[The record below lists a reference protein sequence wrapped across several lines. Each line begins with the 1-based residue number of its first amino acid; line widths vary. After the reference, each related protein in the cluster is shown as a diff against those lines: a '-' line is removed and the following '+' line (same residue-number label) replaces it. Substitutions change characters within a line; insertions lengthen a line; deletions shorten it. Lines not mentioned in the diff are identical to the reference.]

1 MTIRRLKF
9 CFVLFYIYFALSFSK
24 KSRGKLKFPF
34 SKIILKN
41 KYSDSF
47 ILNLS
52 CNEKFSNTKECA
64 EKCYYREK
72 NLVECVAFV
81 KFNNTEECKICNPA
95 TTSEV
100 RNSNN
105 TQNNDYVIDL
115 LYILRFKAEKPV
127 MYLPLDGDNI
137 TGATV
142 IGDGITGTIIH
153 EVRTQIQA
161 GKVNQ
166 GLHLRNRARLFL
178 DNTAN
183 TCLGNL
189 SICTNG
195 LSIALWINP
204 SSLSSG
210 GRHITHSEYSIN
222 IVATA
227 SGTISVWTSGQPN
240 SLRSFRTQST
250 APMGTWTHV
259 AVVFDP
265 DVGMFIYMN
274 GILDAFKSINEA
286 FSRSSLYGPRDYV
299 FGGKGTG
306 WYYFEGTLDEIKVF
320 YESLTSAGK
329 QKNGYLGSIV
339 GNKGRLILNYA
350 SALVILKPLE
360 CLCLSLE

>member
-41 KYSDSF
+41 KHSDSF

-64 EKCYYREK
+64 EQCYYREK
-72 NLVECVAFV
+72 NLVGCVAFV

-95 TTSEV
+95 TTTEI

-115 LYILRFKAEKPV
+115 LYILRFKAKKPV
-127 MYLPLDGDNI
+127 MYLPLDGDNV
-137 TGATV
+137 TGTTV

-153 EVRTQIQA
+153 DVRTQIQA

-166 GLHLRNRARLFL
+166 GLHVRNRARLFL

-183 TCLGNL
+183 ACIGNL
-189 SICTNG
+189 AVCTKG

-204 SSLSSG
+204 SSWSG
-210 GRHITHSEYSIN
+210 NLRHITHSEYSIN
-222 IVATA
+222 TVATA
-227 SGTISVWTSGQPN
+227 SECISVWTWGQPN
-240 SLRSFRTQST
+240 SLRSFSTHST

-265 DVGMFIYMN
+265 DVGMSVYMN
-274 GILDAFKSINEA
+274 GRLDAFKSIDEA
-286 FSRSSLYGPRDYV
+286 FSRSILYGPSDYV
-299 FGGKGTG
+299 FGSKANGG
-306 WYYFEGTLDEIKVF
+306 YPFEGTLDEIKIF

-329 QKNGYLGSIV
+329 RKKL
-339 GNKGRLILNYA
+339 
-350 SALVILKPLE
+350 
-360 CLCLSLE
+360 LSGKYC

>member
-41 KYSDSF
+41 KDSDSF

-64 EKCYYREK
+64 EQCYYREK

-81 KFNNTEECKICNPA
+81 KFNNTEECKIC
-95 TTSEV
+95 TISEI
-100 RNSNN
+100 RNSKN

-115 LYILRFKAEKPV
+115 LYILKFKAKQPV
-127 MYLPLDGDNI
+127 MYLPLDGNNI
-137 TGATV
+137 TGTTV
-142 IGDGITGTIIH
+142 IGDGITGTIVH
-153 EVRTQIQA
+153 EARTQIQA
-161 GKVNQ
+161 GKVHQ
-166 GLHLRNRARLFL
+166 GLHVRNKARLFL

-183 TCLGNL
+183 ACLGNL

-195 LSIALWINP
+195 LSIALWINLL
-204 SSLSSG
+204 SLSDG

-240 SLRSFRTQST
+240 SLRSFGTQST
-250 APMGTWTHV
+250 APVGTWTHV

-274 GILDAFKSINEA
+274 GSLDAFKSIDEA
-286 FSRSSLYGPRDYV
+286 FSRSSVYGPRDYV
-299 FGGKGTG
+299 FGSKGNG
-306 WYYFEGTLDEIKVF
+306 AYPFEGTLDEIKIF

-329 QKNGYLGSIV
+329 RKNGYLGGIV
-339 GNKGRLILNYA
+339 
-350 SALVILKPLE
+350 
-360 CLCLSLE
+360 